1 MRKFL
6 CCLYISFF
14 STTQISAQLL
24 TDKPTQEK
32 IITGL
37 DALYNLDYATAER
50 QFSQLPNSYD
60 DHPVND
66 LLKAFLLQWKYL
78 PIEQNPTVLQR
89 YITHLEACQ
98 RKAEKLAEIP
108 EYKAEATF
116 FLLAAHGYVALSYNY
131 RKEYT
136 KAVMDAGHAYGYLKD
151 GFKYLDQNVEFNFTT
166 GIYNYYRV
174 QYPETHPIIKPL
186 IIFFQS
192 GNKAKG
198 LSQLRKAANGAVF
211 SRIEATNYLVNIYIK
226 YEANF
231 SQALV
236 YAQRLSTRYPKNH
249 IFKLKY
255 IEALLLNND
264 FAKATQAARSVSYR
278 TDKISSL
285 SLNFFEGYI
294 AEKNLKN
301 DELAIQKYTKALSYP
316 LNSRYTQEY
325 YAMTY
330 LGMGRIMDRKQD
342 SSRAD
347 YYYKKCLDYAEY
359 GWVSAEA
366 KQALKK

>member
-1 MRKFL
+1 MRKIFCCFCIFL
-6 CCLYISFF
+6 FG
-14 STTQISAQLL
+14 TQHIAAQLL
-24 TDKPTQEK
+24 NDKYTQEK

-37 DALYNLDYATAER
+37 NALYNLDYATAER
-50 QFSQLPNSYD
+50 QFDQLPNSYV

-66 LLKAFLLQWKYL
+66 LLKAFVLQWKYL
-78 PIEQNPTVLQR
+78 PIEQNPAVLQR
-89 YITHLEACQ
+89 YINHLEACQ
-98 RKAEKLAEIP
+98 RKAEKLAETP

-151 GFKYLDQNVEFNFTT
+151 GFKFLDQNVEFNFTT
-166 GIYNYYRV
+166 GIYNYYRI

-192 GNKAKG
+192 GNKATG
-198 LSQLRKAANGAVF
+198 LSQLRKAANSAVF

-231 SQALV
+231 SQSLV
-236 YAQRLSTRYPKNH
+236 YAQRLSTRYPKNY

-264 FAKATQAARSVSYR
+264 FAKATQSVRSISYR

-285 SLNFFEGYI
+285 SLSFFEGYI
-294 AEKNLKN
+294 AEKDLKN
-301 DELAIQKYTKALSYP
+301 DDLALQKYTKALSYP

-325 YAMTY
+325 YAMAY
-330 LGMGRIMDRKQD
+330 LGLGRIMNRKGD
-342 SSRAD
+342 TTKAD

-359 GWVSAEA
+359 FWVVAEA
-366 KQALKK
+366 TQALKK